1 MILDYHLAMW
11 DKMPVESL
19 FAIMRHTEC
28 NMLHCAAK
36 QLADNSV
43 IVEVGSALGGGA
55 CIMAAANPNIT
66 VNCVEQ
72 FQTNNIEIWNQ
83 LKKDIHRLYQIYHL
97 ARDQVPART
106 SLDIVSLIDNCF
118 LTDPTGK
125 LAFELITKNFS
136 NIKLHHGESPI
147 NFLNWTQPIDIY
159 LEDAT
164 HHNPAL
170 HENIKF
176 WSNHVK
182 PGGFIIGH
190 DYQNL
195 DTISMPD
202 VVSEFN
208 KLIFN
213 GWDLISKVDSLIIL
227 QKPRGTI
234 KE

>member
-1 MILDYHLAMW
+1 MILDYHLTMW
-11 DKMPVESL
+11 NEMPVESE
-19 FAIMRHTEC
+19 FAIMGHTERSV
-28 NMLHCAAK
+28 LYSAVK

-43 IVEVGSALGGGA
+43 IVEVGSALGGSA

-66 VNCVEQ
+66 VNCIEQ
-72 FQTNNIEIWNQ
+72 FQYNNMEIWNHV
-83 LKKDIHRLYQIYHL
+83 KTYIHRHYQIYHL
-97 ARDQVPART
+97 ARDQIPT
-106 SLDIVSLIDNCF
+106 DTHSNIISLIDDCF
-118 LTDPTGK
+118 LTDPSGK

-136 NIKLHHGESPI
+136 NIKLHPGESPI
-147 NFLNWTQPIDIY
+147 NFLDWTQPIDMY

-176 WSNHVK
+176 WSDHIK

-208 KLIFN
+208 KLILN

-227 QKPRGTI
+227 QKPR
-234 KE
+234 